1 MTLLMTHSAKHTV
14 HQDGDTAV
22 DFAHYVEIFRKRI
35 FFFAVPFVLLLT
47 TGFFISAIQR
57 PIYHAEGKL
66 LVEPPS
72 IPVDLVEP
80 TVTAPATER
89 VQVIQQR
96 ITSRDILL
104 PVIKKFGLFASEQRW
119 MSGTQ
124 LLDLMRDRVEIQLV
138 DIDTELSQSKDAKKS
153 GPPRPATKNPAVAFT
168 VSFEYETPDL
178 AMKVANELLTMILND
193 DAHTRTNRAIETTR
207 FLAGEVKR
215 LQGDLDSVNAQISEI
230 KRKAEVSEAARLS
243 NSTEEV
249 SERLKSQLAILSAM
263 KADLIQKTSVY
274 AEAHPAVKSLRR
286 RIEAL
291 EQEMARQPKVD
302 PATPQA
308 ATDISALQQ
317 QQASIQSN
325 LEESS
330 KKLIAA
336 RLGESM
342 ERNQQSEP
350 LLVIEQPTL
359 PHAPIKP
366 KRLKLFAISIA
377 LATMA
382 GLGAVFL
389 VEIVDRSIRGSRQ
402 LAGVVDSHLVVA
414 IPYIATAGELSQKK
428 RKAIFLWTGLVV
440 FLLAGLALAF
450 YVGSQANFSWFDQPW
465 METLTRLSK

>member
-1 MTLLMTHSAKHTV
+1 MAMLLTYNSKPSV
-14 HQDGDTAV
+14 HQDSDNAV

-35 FFFAVPFVLLLT
+35 FYFAVPFVLLLT
-47 TGFFISAIQR
+47 TGFLLSAIQR

-96 ITSRDILL
+96 ITSRDNLL
-104 PVIKKFGLFASEQRW
+104 SVVKKFGLFASEQSW

-153 GPPRPATKNPAVAFT
+153 APPRPAVKNPAIAFT

-193 DAHTRTNRAIETTR
+193 DARTRTNRATETTR

-215 LQGDLDSVNAQISEI
+215 LQADLDSVNTQISEI
-230 KRKAEVSEAARLS
+230 KRKAEISEASRAS

-249 SERLKSQLAILSAM
+249 SEKLKSQLAILSAM
-263 KADLIQKTSVY
+263 KAELIQKASVY
-274 AEAHPAVKSLRR
+274 AEAHPFVKSLRR

-291 EQEMARQPKVD
+291 EQEMAREPKVEL
-302 PATPQA
+302 PTPQA

-317 QQASIQSN
+317 QRASIENN

-350 LLVIEQPTL
+350 LLVIEQPSL

-366 KRLKLFAISIA
+366 KRLKLFAISVA

-389 VEIVDRSIRGSRQ
+389 VEILDRSIRGSRE
-402 LAGVVDSHLVVA
+402 LVGVVDGHLVVT
-414 IPYIATAGELSQKK
+414 IPYIATASELSQKR
-428 RKAIFLWTGLVV
+428 RKIIFLWAGLAVILFV
-440 FLLAGLALAF
+440 GLALAF
-450 YVGSQANFSWFDQPW
+450 YIGIQVNLSWFDRPW
-465 METLTRLSK
+465 MEPLTRLSK